1 MDEDLNF
8 SDYLKNFFGFGETGT
23 GFFGSPGAG
32 LIGGIGS
39 ALLTG
44 KGIKDLSDAQKAA
57 MKALTGSET
66 YAPAGGLM
74 NLISAGSTF
83 KPFTVTGPT
92 GATST
97 VGAGSTTASLS
108 PEEKALYDTL
118 TGFASDAFTTLGSSE
133 KVDEEVQNVI
143 GMLTQSPAD
152 RATRET
158 DIFNK
163 LENMLQPERDR
174 AQLALEER
182 LAGQGRLGVQT
193 AMYGGTPEQLAL
205 AKAIQEQ
212 KAGSAVSAIE
222 QARQEQALES
232 AQTLSGLQEGRARL
246 GLLGTMGLNALTGAY
261 TPQNQLLAFMQP
273 QLNAANIAAQLQA
286 TGLGLEAGLGESA
299 IESML
304 GFSALKNALTQQQ
317 YQGLFDLLGA
327 QQSGSSD
334 GDGTNLGAGLLD
346 YLEGKSLEDIIKDA
360 IN

>member
-44 KGIKDLSDAQKAA
+44 KGIKDVSDAQKAA

-74 NLISAGSTF
+74 NLISSGSTF

-108 PEEKALYDTL
+108 AEEKALYDAM
-118 TGFASDAFTTLGSSE
+118 TGFASDAFSTLGSATE
-133 KVDEEVQNVI
+133 KTSSADLI
-143 GMLTQSPAD
+143 DMLTQSPAD
-152 RATRET
+152 RAARET
-158 DIFNK
+158 NIFNK
-163 LENMLQPERDR
+163 LEGMLEPERER

-182 LAGQGRLGVQT
+182 LAGQGRLGVKT

-232 AQTLSGLQEGRARL
+232 AQTLQGLQESRARM
-246 GLLGTMGLNALTGAY
+246 GLLGDLGLSALTGAY

-304 GFSALKNALTQQQ
+304 GFSALSNALRQQQ

-334 GDGTNLGAGLLD
+334 SNGINLGAGLSD

-360 IN
+360 IF